1 MREGGIMGRQSY
13 NPSQLGFDALLA
25 DADNTNRIAALEKQY
40 GKLPGTMEEAVPYFR
55 GLITRHH
62 AAMLAGDL
70 DQIMKLRDEA
80 ERLALRLN
88 NGEPGILAGPD
99 APGCMLASLTLAEEG
114 AVPLWGQGG
123 TFIVEVRS
131 MRVRIELDGLYGI
144 GASYSPWMNFCAHA
158 VDKDKPFLSETGF
171 RSFLGIHADLVPD
184 LTPDAFV
191 IDVIE
196 GYVDRQLKGK
206 LVAIG
211 KSGGKT
217 RRRRRG

>member
-1 MREGGIMGRQSY
+1 MKRQSH
-13 NPSQLGFDALLA
+13 NPSQLGFDALLV

-55 GLITRHH
+55 DLIERHH
-62 AAMLAGDL
+62 AAMLAGDP
-70 DQIMKLRDEA
+70 DPVMKLRDEA
-80 ERLALRLN
+80 ERLALSLN
-88 NGEPGILAGPD
+88 NGEPGILAGPE
-99 APGCMLASLTLAEEG
+99 APGCMLAALTLAEDG

-144 GASYSPWMNFCAHA
+144 GASYSLWMNFCAHA

-217 RRRRRG
+217 RGSRRG